1 MLKSAIKNIY
11 LHAFLELRF
20 CLADGIDVFHYIFGN
35 FRLSFEA
42 SVITVV
48 NVLVS
53 AGPQHWLNG
62 SDSQHSDS
70 YSFSD

>member
-1 MLKSAIKNIY
+1 MLKSAIKSIN

-20 CLADGIDVFHYIFGN
+20 CLQMVLMFFHYIFGN
-35 FRLSFEA
+35 LSFEV